1 MLFIKKK
8 KMTIGRKL
16 TVTSF
21 MSVVNLNLFF
31 QLSTGVNSHS
41 FNGP

>member
-1 MLFIKKK
+1 ML
-8 KMTIGRKL
+8 GRNL
-16 TVTSF
+16 SVASF

-31 QLSTGVNSHS
+31 QLSAGVDSHS

>member
-1 MLFIKKK
+1 MLFSKKK
-8 KMTIGRKL
+8 KMLGRKL

-21 MSVVNLNLFF
+21 MSVVNLNLCF
-31 QLSTGVNSHS
+31 QLSAGVDSHS